1 MKCKYLSLLACAGFV
16 ALFSTTSTANAKPKP
31 LLDSAQSFAVLGGSA
46 VTLTDSAVIGDV
58 GVVDLNG
65 ALTQTTSTIS
75 GTVHVWATWSPRRL
89 TMTSSPRTPRS
100 RPSRAARS

>member
-65 ALTQTTSTIS
+65 ALTQTRSTNS
-75 GTVHVWATWSPRRL
+75 GTVHLGDQVAPVSYTHL
-89 TMTSSPRTPRS
+89 TLPTNREV
-100 RPSRAARS
+100 